1 MKLNLKQICLNVYK
15 QLPKNIIDNSVTL
28 SLKKGEFLYNRGDR
42 PNGFYF
48 IKSGLMA
55 ITDISP
61 NGNESLLR
69 VYGEDFFIGHRTFI
83 VNEEYHANS
92 LALEDSTVIRLPF
105 TSVEQLQNEY
115 AGVLLHITQMLA
127 RDLRI
132 AEERFNDLTGKRV
145 MSRIIDSLLFLQK
158 RKPDYQW
165 TRREIGEFCGA
176 KTETVTRSFSKLET
190 LGLLQ
195 KNNREIIVPDTQ
207 KLLDY
212 KHEFDLEA

>member
-1 MKLNLKQICLNVYK
+1 MKLNLKQVCLNVYK
-15 QLPKNIIDNSVTL
+15 QLPENITDSSVTL
-28 SLKKGEFLYNRGDR
+28 NLEKGDFLYHRGEK

-69 VYGEDFFIGHRTFI
+69 VY
-83 VNEEYHANS
+83 HASS

-115 AGVLLHITQMLA
+115 AGVFLHITQMLA
-127 RDLRI
+127 RDLRM

-145 MSRIIDSLLFLQK
+145 MSRIIDSLLFLQR

-176 KTETVTRSFSKLET
+176 KTETVTRSFGKLEG

-195 KNNREIIVPDTQ
+195 KNNREIIVPDPQ